1 MSRPNQ
7 VRIMLVLAFLLTLVA
22 GAVVGAGY
30 VRSITAVEPPPPVVI
45 PTTGPTARQHSDWL
59 LDRLAISDPK
69 QRDQWNAIWQKS
81 PRDRFKQ
88 IGDQERA
95 CYQARND
102 AIGSLYTSEQ
112 RAEKDRI
119 YQEYKAKF
127 EKLGHDRAEA
137 ISALYTPEQKAERER
152 LEKEC
157 STKVAELKAE
167 RDHLMQPLLEKSRAI
182 LTTDEQRHRFDA
194 MFRMGPG
201 TGPGPVP
208 GIDRGHR
215 GGGNNGN
222 GPPSGRRPSTQP
234 STRPV
239 ASPATQP
246 VVELGSQ
253 RAGG

>member
-30 VRSITAVEPPPPVVI
+30 VRSITAIEPPPVVI

-119 YQEYKAKF
+119 YQEY
-127 EKLGHDRAEA
+127 
-137 ISALYTPEQKAERER
+137 
-152 LEKEC
+152 
-157 STKVAELKAE
+157 
-167 RDHLMQPLLEKSRAI
+167 
-182 LTTDEQRHRFDA
+182 
-194 MFRMGPG
+194 
-201 TGPGPVP
+201 
-208 GIDRGHR
+208 
-215 GGGNNGN
+215 
-222 GPPSGRRPSTQP
+222 
-234 STRPV
+234 
-239 ASPATQP
+239 
-246 VVELGSQ
+246 
-253 RAGG
+253 